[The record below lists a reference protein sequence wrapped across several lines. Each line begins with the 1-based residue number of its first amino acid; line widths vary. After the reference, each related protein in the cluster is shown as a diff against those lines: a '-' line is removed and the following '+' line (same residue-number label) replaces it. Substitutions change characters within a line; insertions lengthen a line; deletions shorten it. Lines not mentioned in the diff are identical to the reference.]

1 MRKEELARKIKTGIL
16 EADVTE
22 DAVRKFI
29 EKAKRYPFRAIAVDA
44 PYFEVTKELLQG
56 TGIWLTAPVSYPSGG
71 MTTETKICQIKYA
84 IEKEADEINVSMN
97 YNAIKSGDFATVL
110 DEVKRIVEVAE
121 DKIEVVVIPQLYIL
135 TDEEKIK
142 VCNVI
147 LEGGVRAIKT
157 NGHGARARPEDVILI
172 RREFGDKLSIEASG
186 VVRTTEQA
194 LEFLRLGANY
204 IHTTTPYQVLE
215 KAE

>member
-1 MRKEELARKIKTGIL
+1 MKKEELARKIKTGIL

-29 EKAKRYPFRAIAVDA
+29 KKAKEYPFRAIAVDS
-44 PYFEVTKELLQG
+44 PYFEVAKELLQG
-56 TGIWLTAPVSYPSGG
+56 TGIWLTAPVSYPLGG

-84 IEKEADEINVSMN
+84 IDKEADEINVSMN

-110 DEVKRIVEVAE
+110 DEVKRIVEMAE
-121 DKIEVVVIPQLYIL
+121 DKIEVVVISQFYIL

-142 VCNVI
+142 VCDVI
-147 LEGGVRAIKT
+147 LKGGVRAIKT
-157 NGHGARARPEDVILI
+157 NGHGARARPEDVVLI
-172 RREFGDKLSIEASG
+172 RREFGDELSIEASG

-194 LEFLRLGANY
+194 LEFLRLGGNY
-204 IHTTTPYQVLE
+204 IHTTTPYQVME
-215 KAE
+215 NAD